1 MYQNDLIIADKDLRI
16 LYMGDNIISTV
27 IKKKS
32 FKTDRLPVRPSDGKQ
47 HLFCLYMGC
56 LLSQ

>member
-27 IKKKS
+27 IKKI
-32 FKTDRLPVRPSDGKQ
+32 FQDRSVTRQ
-47 HLFCLYMGC
+47 AI
-56 LLSQ
+56 